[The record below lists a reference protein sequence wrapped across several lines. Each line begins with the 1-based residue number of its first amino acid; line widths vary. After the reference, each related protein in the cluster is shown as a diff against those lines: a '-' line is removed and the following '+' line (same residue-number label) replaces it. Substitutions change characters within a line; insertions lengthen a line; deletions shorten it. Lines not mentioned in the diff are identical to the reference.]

1 MQGGI
6 IRVITLPVYVVHH
19 VRSHARATVPYSKHS
34 SSEFT
39 NQHDVSLNRATKCN
53 QEDVSGT

>member
-6 IRVITLPVYVVHH
+6 IRVIMLHVYVVHH
-19 VRSHARATVPYSKHS
+19 VGSHARATVPYPTHT